1 MWVVFAFHTPHS
13 LSLRL
18 CVSPSIII
26 SASAVPYCWE
36 AIVTVIFLLYSS
48 LFLPLSLS
56 LWLPLF
62 HYPPLTTV
70 LCCCEVDPTLGRP
83 SLLTVP
89 CYRSIFPFSFLLSG
103 PLTVSS
109 WLQRCAT
116 VKRDHLSAVP
126 LNAFLSLALSSTLC
140 SFVSVTV
147 AFFPSPFYSPFPEI
161 SLRPLLSYRSHVI
174 QSSCY

>member
-1 MWVVFAFHTPHS
+1 MRVCVLFTALLWRHIEKKWFLSFLPPSFCLPSLSSLHSPIPLTYCWVFSMWVVFAFHALHS

-36 AIVTVIFLLYSS
+36 AIVTIIFLLYSS

-70 LCCCEVDPTLGRP
+70 LCCCEVDPTFRTPILSDCALLSLHLSFLFSSFWP
-83 SLLTVP
+83 SLP
-89 CYRSIFPFSFLLSG
+89 GYR
-103 PLTVSS
+103 
-109 WLQRCAT
+109 
-116 VKRDHLSAVP
+116 DVP
-126 LNAFLSLALSSTLC
+126 LWKET
-140 SFVSVTV
+140 
-147 AFFPSPFYSPFPEI
+147 I
-161 SLRPLLSYRSHVI
+161 SQQFH
-174 QSSCY
+174 